1 MKIAWYLPTLPSVKW
16 QVAKQLGVDYA
27 VAALPPERYYMKPW
41 DFKALLYAKESLADA
56 GLKLEVIEP
65 APPHYSIKLGLPG
78 RDAEIEIFKQVL
90 HNMAA
95 LEIPI
100 LCYNFMPQSGWYRTS
115 FAKPGR
121 GGALVTAFDASKVA
135 AAPQL
140 TEAGRKQ
147 DAEIWDNYQ
156 YFMDRILPVAEACK
170 VKLALHPDDPP
181 VPSLQGVARIFRSAE
196 AMDRAMELYPSD
208 YNGITLCQGTFAA
221 MGENIPQVIR
231 HFGAKQKIFFVHFRD
246 IRGTAEAF
254 EETFHDEGMT
264 DMKACI
270 EAYREVGF
278 DGVVRT
284 DHAPIMAGEGG
295 DNPAY
300 EMLGHIFATGY
311 LKGLLEQT
319 SQLTNKQ

>member
-16 QVAKQLGVDYA
+16 SVAKQLGVDYA
-27 VAALPPERYYMKPW
+27 VAALPAERYYMKPW
-41 DFKALLYAKESLADA
+41 DFKAMLYAKQSLEDA

-65 APPHYSIKLGLPG
+65 APPHYHIKLGLPG
-78 RDAEIEIFKQVL
+78 RDQEIEVFKQVL

-115 FAKPGR
+115 FSKKGR
-121 GGALVTAFDASKVA
+121 GGALVTAFDARQVEK
-135 AAPQL
+135 APVL
-140 TEAGRKQ
+140 TEAGLVTDEQ
-147 DAEIWDNYQ
+147 MWDNYK

-181 VPSLQGVARIFRSAE
+181 VPSLQGVARIFRNVGNIDKAL
-196 AMDRAMELYPSD
+196 ELYPSD
-208 YNGITLCQGTFAA
+208 YSGITLCQGSFAA
-221 MGENIPQVIR
+221 MGEDIPAVIR
-231 HFGAKQKIFFVHFRD
+231 HYGSRRKIFFVHFRD
-246 IRGTAEAF
+246 IQGNASCF

-270 EAYREVGF
+270 EAYRSVGF

-284 DHAPIMAGEGG
+284 DHAPIMAGEQG

-311 LKGLLEQT
+311 LKGLLE
-319 SQLTNKQ
+319 KQK